1 MKKARYISTEENIL
15 IEAKS
20 ITPKQYEKTY
30 RGKLYCEQADCNA
43 QLVFNERQKGKF
55 VRYFSTLQG
64 SNHKKGCPNEIKHKK
79 GKKPVLH
86 IGGDDINISEAHI
99 QKVLDDA
106 YKTFLNKLYPSKD
119 KTTEKIKRKKKI
131 VSLQDNTLAASIE
144 LSGTPVT
151 TGQGKNIIEGKEPF
165 IYKREVAEISSK
177 DINTFKEI
185 HGIIDGIRIYSDEI
199 FLDLKGLD
207 GSKIS
212 VYMGTPFKTNFSQE
226 FNLMHY
232 IEIYIKKQKEMNS
245 PLICTSI
252 GELST
257 LNNADI
263 VQIYNYT
270 HFKINRLGFY
280 QIIDAVNQMAQLEFD
295 I

>member
-1 MKKARYISTEENIL
+1 M
-15 IEAKS
+15 
-20 ITPKQYEKTY
+20 
-30 RGKLYCEQADCNA
+30 
-43 QLVFNERQKGKF
+43 
-55 VRYFSTLQG
+55 
-64 SNHKKGCPNEIKHKK
+64 
-79 GKKPVLH
+79 
-86 IGGDDINISEAHI
+86 
-99 QKVLDDA
+99 
-106 YKTFLNKLYPSKD
+106 
-119 KTTEKIKRKKKI
+119 
-131 VSLQDNTLAASIE
+131 
-144 LSGTPVT
+144 SGTPVT
-151 TGQGKNIIEGKEPF
+151 TRQGKSIIEGKEPF
-165 IYKREVAEISSK
+165 IYKREAAEISSK

-185 HGIIDGIRIYSDEI
+185 RGVIDGIKIYSDEI

>member
-1 MKKARYISTEENIL
+1 MTFYFYCFTLKLSEYFQKGDNMKKARYISTEENIL

-119 KTTEKIKRKKKI
+119 KTTEKIKRKK
-131 VSLQDNTLAASIE
+131 
-144 LSGTPVT
+144 
-151 TGQGKNIIEGKEPF
+151 
-165 IYKREVAEISSK
+165 R
-177 DINTFKEI
+177 
-185 HGIIDGIRIYSDEI
+185 
-199 FLDLKGLD
+199 
-207 GSKIS
+207 
-212 VYMGTPFKTNFSQE
+212 
-226 FNLMHY
+226 
-232 IEIYIKKQKEMNS
+232 
-245 PLICTSI
+245 
-252 GELST
+252 
-257 LNNADI
+257 
-263 VQIYNYT
+263 
-270 HFKINRLGFY
+270 
-280 QIIDAVNQMAQLEFD
+280 
-295 I
+295 